1 MEERLNFLQKVKW
14 YLSERRRIFYYA
26 IIVMLISTL
35 PYLLGYFTQGNG
47 WCFTGFVFGVED
59 GNSYIAKMLGGAE
72 GAWLFRTP
80 YTASPQ
86 KGVLAFLPYLLLGK
100 LTSPPGQHEQLVVLF
115 HLFRIVAGVL
125 AILATYDF
133 VSLVIKQST
142 WRWWSL
148 VLITLGGGLG
158 WILIIIGQ
166 QNWLGSMPLEFYS
179 PESFG
184 FLELFGLPHLAL
196 GRALLMWGML
206 FILRPFKQEGIWD
219 KGGLIAG
226 VLWLLL
232 GLMQPLTVVLAWT
245 VIGVFLTLLIVRHLY
260 FISGGQVPDK
270 QTWKSYLWRVII
282 SIMISCPIVIYTFLA
297 FNSDAYLKGWTAQ
310 NVILSPHPLHY
321 LLAYGLLLPF
331 AIIGIYGVFTKGDIQ
346 GHLLAGWLIL
356 FPFLIY
362 IPYNLQRRL
371 AEGVWVVFVI
381 LSVKSVE
388 VWQES
393 RLNIRRT
400 RLFKSAAVLL
410 FPSTMLLFM
419 GGLLAA
425 GQPREPLFLP
435 NDVVKVFLSLRQH
448 ADPGAVVLSS
458 FDIGNAL
465 PAWAPFR
472 VVIGHGPESV
482 GLSELSQQ
490 VTAFYDHNSP
500 DSERLGL
507 ISDLNIR
514 YVFWGPNE
522 RSLAIQVNH
531 QSWDPHQAYY
541 LREINRSGDYTVFEV
556 IQ

>member
-1 MEERLNFLQKVKW
+1 M
-14 YLSERRRIFYYA
+14 
-26 IIVMLISTL
+26 
-35 PYLLGYFTQGNG
+35 
-47 WCFTGFVFGVED
+47 
-59 GNSYIAKMLGGAE
+59 
-72 GAWLFRTP
+72 
-80 YTASPQ
+80 
-86 KGVLAFLPYLLLGK
+86 
-100 LTSPPGQHEQLVVLF
+100 
-115 HLFRIVAGVL
+115 
-125 AILATYDF
+125 
-133 VSLVIKQST
+133 
-142 WRWWSL
+142 
-148 VLITLGGGLG
+148 
-158 WILIIIGQ
+158 
-166 QNWLGSMPLEFYS
+166 
-179 PESFG
+179 
-184 FLELFGLPHLAL
+184 
-196 GRALLMWGML
+196 
-206 FILRPFKQEGIWD
+206 
-219 KGGLIAG
+219 
-226 VLWLLL
+226 
-232 GLMQPLTVVLAWT
+232 
-245 VIGVFLTLLIVRHLY
+245 
-260 FISGGQVPDK
+260 
-270 QTWKSYLWRVII
+270 
-282 SIMISCPIVIYTFLA
+282 
-297 FNSDAYLKGWTAQ
+297 
-310 NVILSPHPLHY
+310 ILSPHPLHY

-500 DSERLGL
+500 K
-507 ISDLNIR
+507 
-514 YVFWGPNE
+514 F
-522 RSLAIQVNH
+522 
-531 QSWDPHQAYY
+531 
-541 LREINRSGDYTVFEV
+541 REIGAD
-556 IQ
+556 

>member
-1 MEERLNFLQKVKW
+1 MEERPTFLQKVKR

-35 PYLLGYFTQGNG
+35 PYLLGYFTQGSG
-47 WCFTGFVFGVED
+47 WRFTGFVFGVED

-80 YTASPQ
+80 YTAYPQ

-133 VSLVIKQST
+133 LSLFIKHT
-142 WRWWSL
+142 RWRWWSL

-219 KGGLIAG
+219 KGGLLAG

-232 GLMQPLTVVLAWT
+232 GLMQPLMVVLAWT

-282 SIMISCPIVIYTFLA
+282 SIIISCPIVIYTFLA

-331 AIIGIYGVFTKGDIQ
+331 AIIGIYGVFTKGEIQ

-393 RLNIRRT
+393 RLNIRRA